1 MVQHKNKTNPGKK
14 NKHIFKNILIIF
26 LFICLFSGITILGIG
41 YSMIKSAPPLNIN
54 ELLLLNEVSVMYD
67 NKENYMDN
75 VPTDE
80 KRTVI
85 TIDKMPIDLQ
95 NAFIS
100 IEDERFRQH
109 RGIDLKRV
117 FGAVYID
124 VKNKITGKSGL
135 HGASTITQQLLKNTL
150 LTPKVSIKR
159 KVQEMYL
166 AIELEKKLNKDQILE
181 AYLNTIFLGGK
192 ANGVEGASNQYFNKP
207 AIELNLIESAYLA
220 GMNQSPSIYYPFSPS
235 SQKDPSKY
243 LNRTKIVLQKM
254 LQMGSIDEE
263 RYNAAIEDLDN
274 GSLVFEKPNYAEKL
288 NYEWFSWEVLKR
300 VKSDLKRQY
309 NYTDKEVSRLVTYG
323 GLKIYTTMDKDLQN
337 YSQDIINNTTKYIN
351 IQEYTVKS
359 GDLNVV
365 QPQVGAAIVDYRS
378 GEVKTIIGGRG
389 DLPPTSYNRGAS
401 LGFLKP
407 TGSAIKPLT
416 VYGPAIDMKL
426 ANAST
431 LINDTPLT
439 DEEFTKFGF
448 SKGDVVKNVDG
459 QFRGPITLRT
469 ALTYSVNIA
478 ALKLEDKIGKNNGV
492 EYGKKFGLIFNKRSQ
507 DSLSAISLGE
517 FDNDPKDKDGSNPL
531 YMAAAY
537 GTFGNNGIYTEP
549 ILYTK
554 VIDRTGKVILEKTPE
569 KRKVMSPEASYILY
583 DMLKGPVI
591 NYSGR
596 NARFSNMPVA
606 GKTGTS
612 EANKNLWFS
621 GLTPYYSAAV
631 WIGSDT
637 PKEIKTNGNG
647 ETASGNTAGILW
659 RKLMEKVHEGLEVK
673 DINVPEGLKTSK
685 VCLDSGKIATGLC
698 LNDPRGEHRI
708 IEDYFIEG
716 TIPNSL
722 CDAHIEVKINKL
734 NGKKASENTPK
745 ELIKTKVFISKAY
758 ASSVTNASIV
768 EPTELDDYKPTPEPD
783 KIIKEEKILPPDPNK
798 PGSGNGNIPPS
809 EPPSTPVK
817 PVTPPSPPTKPNN

>member
-1 MVQHKNKTNPGKK
+1 MVQHKNKTKK
-14 NKHIFKNILIIF
+14 DKKSKHILRNILLTF
-26 LFICLFSGITILGIG
+26 LFICLFSGATLLGIG
-41 YSMIKSAPPLNIN
+41 YSMIKSAPELNIN

-67 NKENYMDN
+67 NKESYMDN

-109 RGIDLKRV
+109 HGIDVKRV

-124 VKNKITGKSGL
+124 VKNKITGKPGL

-150 LTPKVSIKR
+150 LTPKVSVKR

-192 ANGVEGASNQYFNKP
+192 ANGVEEASNQYFNKP

-220 GMNQSPSIYYPFSPS
+220 GMNQSPSVYYPFSPS

-254 LQMGSIDEE
+254 LEMGSIDEE
-263 RYNAAIEDLDN
+263 RYNTAIEDLDN
-274 GSLVFEKPNYAEKL
+274 GSLVFEKPNYEEKL

-323 GLKIYTTMDKDLQN
+323 GLKIYTTMDKDLQD
-337 YSQDIINNTTKYIN
+337 YSQDIINDTSKYIN
-351 IQEYTVKS
+351 IQEYTIKS
-359 GDLNVV
+359 GDIDVV
-365 QPQVGAAIVDYRS
+365 QPQVGAAIMDYRS

-416 VYGPAIDMKL
+416 VYAPAIDMKL
-426 ANAST
+426 ANASS

-439 DEEFTKFGF
+439 DEEFKRFGF
-448 SKGDVVKNVDG
+448 SNGDVVKNVDG

-478 ALKLEDKIGKNNGV
+478 ALKLEDNIGKSNGV

-507 DSLSAISLGE
+507 ESLSAISLGE

-554 VIDRTGKVILEKTPE
+554 VTDRTGKVILERTPD
-569 KRKVMSPEASYILY
+569 KRKVISPEASYILY

-596 NARFSNMPVA
+596 NAKFSDMPVA

-612 EANKNLWFS
+612 EGNKNLWFA

-637 PKEIKTNGNG
+637 PKEIKTIGNG

-673 DINVPEGLKTSK
+673 DINIPEGLKMSK
-685 VCLDSGKIATGLC
+685 VCLDSGKLATELC
-698 LNDPRGEHRI
+698 SKDPRGNHRI

-722 CDAHIEVKINKL
+722 CDAHVEVKINRL
-734 NGKKASENTPK
+734 NGKRATENTPK
-745 ELIKTKVFISKAY
+745 DLIETRVFISKAY
-758 ASSVTNASIV
+758 AGSVTDAYMV

-783 KIIKEEKILPPDPNK
+783 KIIKDEKVIPPVPDK
-798 PGSGNGNIPPS
+798 PGSGNVNIPPI
-809 EPPSTPVK
+809 EL
-817 PVTPPSPPTKPNN
+817 PVTPPQTKPNNN